1 MTIDIINKTIT
12 IDEPISVE
20 DLIIK
25 LELELKQ
32 YRDYTI
38 LSNRVGW
45 YTSATSGNTT
55 LATSAATLPTGVG
68 TTTGL
73 HITPST
79 TSITTGNI
87 TVPNNKTY
95 HTKYTL

>member
-12 IDEPISVE
+12 IDEAISVG

-38 LSNRVGW
+38 LSNNHSW
-45 YTSATSGNTT
+45 FNNATYTTTPAVFPSTTGTIGTAITTSGV
-55 LATSAATLPTGVG
+55 S
-68 TTTGL
+68 
-73 HITPST
+73 TPST
-79 TSITTGNI
+79 RAHQI
-87 TVPNNKTY
+87 
-95 HTKYTL
+95 KYQQ

>member
-12 IDEPISVE
+12 IDEAISVG

-38 LSNRVGW
+38 LSNKHGW
-45 YTSATSGNTT
+45 LNNATYTTTPATFPI
-55 LATSAATLPTGVG
+55 ATG
-68 TTTGL
+68 TTTG
-73 HITPST
+73 ISSG
-79 TSITTGNI
+79 TSITAGGLTGSNKASNI
-87 TVPNNKTY
+87 
-95 HTKYTL
+95 KYKL

>member
-12 IDEPISVE
+12 IDESISVG

-38 LSNRVGW
+38 LSNKHGW
-45 YTSATSGNTT
+45 FNSATPATFPITT
-55 LATSAATLPTGVG
+55 S
-68 TTTGL
+68 TTTG
-73 HITPST
+73 ISSG
-79 TSITTGNI
+79 TSITAGGLTSS
-87 TVPNNKTY
+87 NKANTI
-95 HTKYTL
+95 KYKL